1 LLFAVLPC
9 REGKFHVLPEEPE
22 FSSSATGSRSHPAVA
37 AAAGLQDSSSQ
48 LLLCHSELSELSDSE
63 MMSAAQFTAA
73 QLDCLKAQLEA
84 LLPATPAELS
94 DEDC

>member
-1 LLFAVLPC
+1 
-9 REGKFHVLPEEPE
+9 VLPEEPE
-22 FSSSATGSRSHPAVA
+22 FSSSAAGSRSHPAAA
-37 AAAGLQDSSSQ
+37 AAAGLQDNSSQ
-48 LLLCHSELSELSDSE
+48 LLLCHSELSELSELSDSE
-63 MMSAAQFTAA
+63 IMSAAQFTAA